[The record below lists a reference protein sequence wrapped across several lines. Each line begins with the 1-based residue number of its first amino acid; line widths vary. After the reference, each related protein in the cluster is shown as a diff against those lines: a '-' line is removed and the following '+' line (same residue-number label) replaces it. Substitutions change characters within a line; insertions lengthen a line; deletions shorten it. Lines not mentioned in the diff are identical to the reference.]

1 MSLALARPSVLPAPF
16 PASPAVRTLAHMDG
30 LDASDEALYLRDD
43 ETGYYWS
50 PTPLMGRYELVRLE
64 EPPFDAEAW
73 KTLTDA
79 DNPNPQPTRS
89 LASKLSIGVSTPFQ
103 KQYPHLA
110 EFFSKVDLPID
121 PLNKALAQM
130 SEQHSTPR
138 QAAEHAFARLRTW
151 DTDAN
156 NGVLIYLLL
165 ADHRIEI
172 VADRGLTGR
181 VEDAEWSRVCRL
193 IEQEMRAGHPE
204 QAVIEGIRAVSELLA
219 VHWPQSDAH
228 PDEDE
233 LPNRPHL
240 LD

>member
-1 MSLALARPSVLPAPF
+1 MRLLRHLFARSSRRLFPEDSLQRI
-16 PASPAVRTLAHMDG
+16 
-30 LDASDEALYLRDD
+30 
-43 ETGYYWS
+43 
-50 PTPLMGRYELVRLE
+50 
-64 EPPFDAEAW
+64 
-73 KTLTDA
+73 TDA
-79 DNPNPQPTRS
+79 IAAGERLHRGEVMFAVESNLPLGAV
-89 LASKLSIGVSTPFQ
+89 LAGL
-103 KQYPHLA
+103 
-110 EFFSKVDLPID
+110 
-121 PLNKALAQM
+121 
-130 SEQHSTPR
+130 
-138 QAAEHAFARLRTW
+138 QARERAHEAFARLRTW
-151 DTDAN
+151 DTHAN

-181 VEDAEWSRVCRL
+181 VDDAAWSGVCRL

-204 QAVIEGIRAVSELLA
+204 QAVIDGIRAVSDLLA